1 MADLKERYVKV
12 TRDAKDAIKERNLP
26 ARTAEE
32 QRVFKA
38 FRTQA
43 KAAYGTL
50 RPRST
55 AKNKS

>member
-1 MADLKERYVKV
+1 MADLKERYAQI
-12 TRDAKDAIKERNLP
+12 TRDAKDAIKERSLP
-26 ARTAEE
+26 ARSIEE

-50 RPRST
+50 RSRPPTKKAS
-55 AKNKS
+55 